1 MNELPSFFRPVH
13 RDSLSEYIENWDFR
27 PIQFGYWCES
37 RGRVLKDNIL
47 NQYML
52 ILMSQGQC
60 QIQCQNGLFTLNQ
73 YDGVIIPPYLMYSVV
88 CTSSNPVQC
97 FYLGYEICNQ
107 RMKEQY
113 AHLDSIANL
122 QYLPGL
128 AGASHIMRL
137 RQMALDCQADKPG
150 VFLQLRGMLNSCLI
164 PLFAR
169 EAQGCEEHPL
179 FSLRRMSHEQQLVLS
194 CMKYIND
201 NVTQNTTVAELC
213 EQFHVSQSYLYRC
226 FSHILHCSPNNWIR
240 RYRIGKSL
248 SSLRFSDRSIS
259 QTAEEFGFSS
269 VYHYSRVFKEVM
281 GKSPSIYRR
290 ALLAENQVT

>member
-1 MNELPSFFRPVH
+1 MYSSVFAVLSFFFLHLCPVLFPH
-13 RDSLSEYIENWDFR
+13 FYRCLITGASFYCIRSIPVAYIV
-27 PIQFGYWCES
+27 QS
-37 RGRVLKDNIL
+37 
-47 NQYML
+47 
-52 ILMSQGQC
+52 
-60 QIQCQNGLFTLNQ
+60 
-73 YDGVIIPPYLMYSVV
+73 
-88 CTSSNPVQC
+88 PVQFPC
-97 FYLGYEICNQ
+97 LFSLFIS
-107 RMKEQY
+107 KK

>member
-37 RGRVLKDNIL
+37 RGRVLKDSIL

-88 CTSSNPVQC
+88 CTSSDPVQC

-169 EAQGCEEHPL
+169 EAQGCEAFPIFFIARLTTGYADTASANPCHPCVSPTEVFPRLPRNSVFLL
-179 FSLRRMSHEQQLVLS
+179 F
-194 CMKYIND
+194 II
-201 NVTQNTTVAELC
+201 TPA
-213 EQFHVSQSYLYRC
+213 YL
-226 FSHILHCSPNNWIR
+226 
-240 RYRIGKSL
+240 K
-248 SSLRFSDRSIS
+248 RSWANPLPFTEGRS
-259 QTAEEFGFSS
+259 WQRT
-269 VYHYSRVFKEVM
+269 RLPK
-281 GKSPSIYRR
+281 
-290 ALLAENQVT
+290 